1 MGANALILYL
11 PLSMLHQGLHKQN
24 MPRNAPERITMRAV
38 QKGKA
43 NMQQKLNSL
52 HSGRLSLLFAVA
64 LSLVDL
70 ANDRTKSRPKQKYV
84 RKKRLK

>member
-1 MGANALILYL
+1 
-11 PLSMLHQGLHKQN
+11 
-24 MPRNAPERITMRAV
+24 
-38 QKGKA
+38 
-43 NMQQKLNSL
+43 MQQKLNSL